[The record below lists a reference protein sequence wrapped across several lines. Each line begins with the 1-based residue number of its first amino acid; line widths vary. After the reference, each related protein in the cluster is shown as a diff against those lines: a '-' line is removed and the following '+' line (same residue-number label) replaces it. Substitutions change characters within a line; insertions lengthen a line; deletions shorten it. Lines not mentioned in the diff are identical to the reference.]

1 MMGRVKKVTSN
12 HLFLPLFALA
22 LLLVFN
28 AFATPGFFAIEF
40 QNGQFYGRII
50 DILNRASI
58 LVILSM
64 GMTFVIATGG
74 IDISQGSVIAIS
86 GAICCSLIGGAG
98 DGTANMPLLPA
109 CLIAVL
115 VCALCG
121 VWNGFLVSKLK
132 IQPMVATLILLTAGR
147 GIAMLITKGQ
157 NVTVYYEPFTYI
169 GTTIPGSP
177 LPTTIFIAAL
187 MVLFVVLIQKKTSVG
202 LFVQAVGIN
211 ANAARRTGLKVSSI
225 IFMVYVFSG
234 ICAGIAGLMESSMIA
249 AADPNNAGLNMEMD
263 AILSVALGGTLLS
276 GGKFYIGGSI
286 IGAITIQT
294 MTTTLYALGVSSE
307 QLPVYKALVVILI
320 CLLQKIQGC
329 SGEAHSRKGGEAE
342 MKQKSSLK
350 DRLVGSRYF
359 SFGITLS
366 LFVLLYVVGMMNYR
380 GFMKPQV
387 FCNLLIDNAALI
399 IATIGITFVLL
410 IGGIDISIGSVVALT
425 CMSSAQMLQ
434 NTGLP
439 APAVILIVLAMGAV
453 FGLVQGW
460 LITEFNMQPFIV
472 TLAGQFFARGMTA
485 IISRETIVI
494 DNPVYTS
501 LASARIYVLPGGF
514 ISVGVVIALVTLVA
528 ATLVLKFTRF
538 GRNIYALGGNEM
550 SAQLM
555 GLPTKRTKILAYVVC
570 GFCSALAGVVY
581 SLIMLSGYPLHA
593 VSMEMDA
600 IASSVIGGTLM
611 SGGVAFLPGTLLGV
625 LIQGVIQTFI
635 TFQGTLSA
643 WWTRIIIALLL
654 CLFIVIQAVVSR
666 SRQRLNSEH

>member
-1 MMGRVKKVTSN
+1 MQGIKSDYCLRTYDDTNRDCPLGNGIFRSIEAFHQLMAYFFSAQRQYLKGRSYPGGYDDMFFIRRNTKRRQITPKRPVV
-12 HLFLPLFALA
+12 LFFFVQNREIRICGKH
-22 LLLVFN
+22 LLVFN

-320 CLLQKIQGC
+320 CLLQSEKF
-329 SGEAHSRKGGEAE
+329 KG
-342 MKQKSSLK
+342 
-350 DRLVGSRYF
+350 
-359 SFGITLS
+359 
-366 LFVLLYVVGMMNYR
+366 VL
-380 GFMKPQV
+380 
-387 FCNLLIDNAALI
+387 
-399 IATIGITFVLL
+399 
-410 IGGIDISIGSVVALT
+410 
-425 CMSSAQMLQ
+425 
-434 NTGLP
+434 
-439 APAVILIVLAMGAV
+439 
-453 FGLVQGW
+453 
-460 LITEFNMQPFIV
+460 E
-472 TLAGQFFARGMTA
+472 
-485 IISRETIVI
+485 
-494 DNPVYTS
+494 
-501 LASARIYVLPGGF
+501 
-514 ISVGVVIALVTLVA
+514 
-528 ATLVLKFTRF
+528 
-538 GRNIYALGGNEM
+538 
-550 SAQLM
+550 
-555 GLPTKRTKILAYVVC
+555 KRTAEK
-570 GFCSALAGVVY
+570 
-581 SLIMLSGYPLHA
+581 A
-593 VSMEMDA
+593 VK
-600 IASSVIGGTLM
+600 
-611 SGGVAFLPGTLLGV
+611 
-625 LIQGVIQTFI
+625 
-635 TFQGTLSA
+635 
-643 WWTRIIIALLL
+643 
-654 CLFIVIQAVVSR
+654 
-666 SRQRLNSEH
+666 QR

>member
-1 MMGRVKKVTSN
+1 MMGKVKKVTSN

-320 CLLQKIQGC
+320 CLLQSEKF
-329 SGEAHSRKGGEAE
+329 
-342 MKQKSSLK
+342 KS
-350 DRLVGSRYF
+350 
-359 SFGITLS
+359 
-366 LFVLLYVVGMMNYR
+366 VL
-380 GFMKPQV
+380 
-387 FCNLLIDNAALI
+387 
-399 IATIGITFVLL
+399 
-410 IGGIDISIGSVVALT
+410 
-425 CMSSAQMLQ
+425 
-434 NTGLP
+434 
-439 APAVILIVLAMGAV
+439 
-453 FGLVQGW
+453 
-460 LITEFNMQPFIV
+460 E
-472 TLAGQFFARGMTA
+472 
-485 IISRETIVI
+485 
-494 DNPVYTS
+494 
-501 LASARIYVLPGGF
+501 
-514 ISVGVVIALVTLVA
+514 
-528 ATLVLKFTRF
+528 
-538 GRNIYALGGNEM
+538 
-550 SAQLM
+550 
-555 GLPTKRTKILAYVVC
+555 KRTAEK
-570 GFCSALAGVVY
+570 
-581 SLIMLSGYPLHA
+581 A
-593 VSMEMDA
+593 VK
-600 IASSVIGGTLM
+600 
-611 SGGVAFLPGTLLGV
+611 
-625 LIQGVIQTFI
+625 
-635 TFQGTLSA
+635 
-643 WWTRIIIALLL
+643 
-654 CLFIVIQAVVSR
+654 
-666 SRQRLNSEH
+666 QR

>member
-1 MMGRVKKVTSN
+1 MMGKVKKVTSN

-58 LVILSM
+58 GDLVYGHDLRHRHRGHRHLPRLCHRHLRRHLLLSDRRSR
-64 GMTFVIATGG
+64 GRH
-74 IDISQGSVIAIS
+74 SQYA
-86 GAICCSLIGGAG
+86 AAAG
-98 DGTANMPLLPA
+98 LSDRRAGLRP
-109 CLIAVL
+109 VR
-115 VCALCG
+115 CG

-320 CLLQKIQGC
+320 CLLQSEKF
-329 SGEAHSRKGGEAE
+329 KG
-342 MKQKSSLK
+342 
-350 DRLVGSRYF
+350 
-359 SFGITLS
+359 
-366 LFVLLYVVGMMNYR
+366 VL
-380 GFMKPQV
+380 
-387 FCNLLIDNAALI
+387 
-399 IATIGITFVLL
+399 
-410 IGGIDISIGSVVALT
+410 
-425 CMSSAQMLQ
+425 
-434 NTGLP
+434 
-439 APAVILIVLAMGAV
+439 
-453 FGLVQGW
+453 
-460 LITEFNMQPFIV
+460 E
-472 TLAGQFFARGMTA
+472 
-485 IISRETIVI
+485 
-494 DNPVYTS
+494 
-501 LASARIYVLPGGF
+501 
-514 ISVGVVIALVTLVA
+514 
-528 ATLVLKFTRF
+528 
-538 GRNIYALGGNEM
+538 
-550 SAQLM
+550 
-555 GLPTKRTKILAYVVC
+555 KRTAEK
-570 GFCSALAGVVY
+570 
-581 SLIMLSGYPLHA
+581 A
-593 VSMEMDA
+593 VK
-600 IASSVIGGTLM
+600 
-611 SGGVAFLPGTLLGV
+611 
-625 LIQGVIQTFI
+625 
-635 TFQGTLSA
+635 
-643 WWTRIIIALLL
+643 
-654 CLFIVIQAVVSR
+654 
-666 SRQRLNSEH
+666 QR

>member
-1 MMGRVKKVTSN
+1 MMGKVKKVTSN

-211 ANAARRTGLKVSSI
+211 AKASETAGISIAKVMI
-225 IFMVYVFSG
+225 IAMCVSG
-234 ICAGIAGLMESSMIA
+234 GIAGL
-249 AADPNNAGLNMEMD
+249 AGANQ
-263 AILSVALGGTLLS
+263 V
-276 GGKFYIGGSI
+276 
-286 IGAITIQT
+286 
-294 MTTTLYALGVSSE
+294 LGVDRRLINNFS
-307 QLPVYKALVVILI
+307 PGYGFNGIAVAALASDNPIGVILA
-320 CLLQKIQGC
+320 G
-329 SGEAHSRKGGEAE
+329 
-342 MKQKSSLK
+342 
-350 DRLVGSRYF
+350 
-359 SFGITLS
+359 T
-366 LFVLLYVVGMMNYR
+366 
-380 GFMKPQV
+380 
-387 FCNLLIDNAALI
+387 
-399 IATIGITFVLL
+399 
-410 IGGIDISIGSVVALT
+410 
-425 CMSSAQMLQ
+425 
-434 NTGLP
+434 
-439 APAVILIVLAMGAV
+439 V
-453 FGLVQGW
+453 FGLLSTGA
-460 LITEFNMQPFIV
+460 TELNRTTSV
-472 TLAGQFFARGMTA
+472 
-485 IISRETIVI
+485 
-494 DNPVYTS
+494 PVEF
-501 LASARIYVLPGGF
+501 V
-514 ISVGVVIALVTLVA
+514 
-528 ATLVLKFTRF
+528 
-538 GRNIYALGGNEM
+538 
-550 SAQLM
+550 
-555 GLPTKRTKILAYVVC
+555 
-570 GFCSALAGVVY
+570 
-581 SLIMLSGYPLHA
+581 
-593 VSMEMDA
+593 
-600 IASSVIGGTLM
+600 
-611 SGGVAFLPGTLLGV
+611 
-625 LIQGVIQTFI
+625 GVIQAMVVIFV
-635 TFQGTLSA
+635 A
-643 WWTRIIIALLL
+643 APLLIRDIL
-654 CLFIVIQAVVSR
+654 HIDGKR
-666 SRQRLNSEH
+666 RNK